1 MYRSKAAVWSPLT
14 LAAAAALL
22 VVLTVTETFGRRGF
36 CSSTTCFVE
45 GVLWSLPSYA
55 AMLAIVVA
63 TGLIAAALVRARIG
77 PPSVRIV
84 ALSAAVAG
92 AVAYIIVSVVSLD
105 AAWVGAFSGQLS
117 PPPPAL
123 RLPPVLATL
132 TAPLWTLWLMLL
144 GVSIALTSLLLL
156 PLRAP
161 TPLAILGWIAG
172 VAVAAIPSA
181 QMYTSAQIYTPYR
194 YALPAAFF
202 TVTVWAL
209 WLAVVQI
216 KRARQLRRVP

>member
-1 MYRSKAAVWSPLT
+1 MVWPALT
-14 LAAAAALL
+14 LSAAGAFL
-22 VVLTVTETFGRRGF
+22 VVLVVTETFGRRSVF
-36 CSSTTCFVE
+36 CSSTACFVE

-55 AMLAIVVA
+55 ATLAIFVA
-63 TGLIAAALVRARIG
+63 AVLIAAALVRARVG
-77 PPSVRIV
+77 PSSVRIV

-92 AVAYIIVSVVSLD
+92 AVAYIVVSVVSLD

-123 RLPPVLATL
+123 RLPAVLATL
-132 TAPLWTLWLMLL
+132 TAPLWALSLTLL
-144 GVSIALTSLLLL
+144 GVSIALASLLLL

-161 TPLAILGWIAG
+161 RALAVLGWIAG
-172 VAVAAIPSA
+172 VGVAAIPSA
-181 QMYTSAQIYTPYR
+181 QMYTSAQISTAYR

>member
-1 MYRSKAAVWSPLT
+1 MYRSKAAVWSPVT

-22 VVLTVTETFGRRGF
+22 VVLAVTETFGRRSVF

-55 AMLAIVVA
+55 AMLAIVIA
-63 TGLIAAALVRARIG
+63 AGRIAAALVRARVG
-77 PPSVRIV
+77 PSSMRIV

-92 AVAYIIVSVVSLD
+92 AVAYITVSVVSLD

-123 RLPPVLATL
+123 RLPPALATL
-132 TAPLWTLWLMLL
+132 TAPLGTLSLMLL
-144 GVSIALTSLLLL
+144 GVSIALTSLLL

-181 QMYTSAQIYTPYR
+181 QMYTSAQISTAYR